1 MSILCLAVYD
11 KTLFCKGVIE
21 EIVQKVKRL
30 IAILNL

>member
-1 MSILCLAVYD
+1 MSIQYSAVYD
-11 KTLFCKGVIE
+11 KTLVCKGATE